1 MQKSVNSRV
10 AWTVALLALFAL
22 AAPAGAADDT
32 KAREG
37 AAQVQSGARQVGQGA
52 VETAKGIGKTVA
64 GGAETARDRIRDAGR
79 AAEPEA
85 QSAWSR
91 TKEGA
96 VSFGRSVKD
105 FFTSLFD

>member
-1 MQKSVNSRV
+1 MRKPVNSRA
-10 AWTVALLALFAL
+10 AWTVALLALLAM

-37 AAQVQSGARQVGQGA
+37 AAQVQSGAKQVGQGVA
-52 VETAKGIGKTVA
+52 ETAKGIGKTVA
-64 GGAETARDRIRDAGR
+64 GGAETAGDRIRDAGR